1 MTLIDKLKNWLNIAT
16 LSVALLGVIFVG
28 VGTTFIMYTDV
39 QELKADQVKI
49 ESLEKHM
56 IEVQIK
62 LDEMEKRFMEKFDD
76 IKKDINQL
84 K

>member
-1 MTLIDKLKNWLNIAT
+1 MTLVDKLKNWLNIAT

-62 LDEMEKRFMEKFDD
+62 LDEMEKRFIEKFDD

>member
-1 MTLIDKLKNWLNIAT
+1 MTLVDKLKNWLNIAT

>member
-1 MTLIDKLKNWLNIAT
+1 MTLVDKLKNWLNIAT
-16 LSVALLGVIFVG
+16 LSVALIGVIFVG

-76 IKKDINQL
+76 IKKDINDL

>member
-1 MTLIDKLKNWLNIAT
+1 MTLVDKLKNWLNIAT

-76 IKKDINQL
+76 IKKDINDL

>member
-1 MTLIDKLKNWLNIAT
+1 MTLVDKLKNWLNIAT
-16 LSVALLGVIFVG
+16 LSLALLGVIFVG

>member
-1 MTLIDKLKNWLNIAT
+1 MTLVDKLKNWLNIAT
-16 LSVALLGVIFVG
+16 LSVALIGVIFVG

-56 IEVQIK
+56 IEVQTK

-76 IKKDINQL
+76 IKKDINDL

>member
-1 MTLIDKLKNWLNIAT
+1 MTLVDKLKNWLNIAT

-56 IEVQIK
+56 IEVQTK

>member
-1 MTLIDKLKNWLNIAT
+1 MTLVDKLKNWLNIAT
-16 LSVALLGVIFVG
+16 LSVALIGVIFVG

>member
-1 MTLIDKLKNWLNIAT
+1 MTLLDKLKNWLNIAT

-62 LDEMEKRFMEKFDD
+62 LDAMEKRFIEKFDD
-76 IKKDINQL
+76 IKKDISEL

>member
-76 IKKDINQL
+76 IKKDINDL